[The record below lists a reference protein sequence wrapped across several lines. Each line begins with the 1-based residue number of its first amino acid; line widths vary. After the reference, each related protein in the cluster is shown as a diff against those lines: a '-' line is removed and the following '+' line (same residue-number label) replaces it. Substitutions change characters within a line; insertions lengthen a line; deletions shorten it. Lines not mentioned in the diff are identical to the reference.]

1 MGGIPARAVA
11 AQTGE
16 GLPELEEALVTV
28 ALGAPVGAVSPTTV
42 NARHRQAL
50 ERAASALE
58 RARESAALA
67 MPGDFLA
74 IDLKEAVA
82 AMGEITGDAI
92 ADEVIDQVFA
102 QFCVGK

>member
-1 MGGIPARAVA
+1 MNAHDTTAAIATALRGGEI
-11 AQTGE
+11 
-16 GLPELEEALVTV
+16 
-28 ALGAPVGAVSPTTV
+28 
-42 NARHRQAL
+42 
-50 ERAASALE
+50 
-58 RARESAALA
+58 
-67 MPGDFLA
+67 LA